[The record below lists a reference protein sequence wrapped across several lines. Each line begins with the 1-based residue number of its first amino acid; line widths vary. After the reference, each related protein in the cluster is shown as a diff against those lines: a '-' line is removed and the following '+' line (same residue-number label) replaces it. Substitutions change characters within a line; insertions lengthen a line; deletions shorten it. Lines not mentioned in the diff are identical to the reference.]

1 MRRCGR
7 SWRTSNLGR
16 CCHRWWCCRRW
27 RGSRRV
33 KDCAARTLLAEGTV
47 LKGYRKTIALAEAY
61 SPAQVRE
68 VLAHIEAGAL
78 LPPLVVLQALARNP
92 QLKLA
97 VVKDYAARTLAAE
110 GAAVEG
116 DRKAIAR
123 FEEETAAMRAEAAE
137 LKTKARRRSCLK
149 AEAPLQLEELGVIM
163 RRLEARAHA
172 AADTAVLTLQDGWL
186 FF

>member
-1 MRRCGR
+1 M
-7 SWRTSNLGR
+7 
-16 CCHRWWCCRRW
+16 
-27 RGSRRV
+27 
-33 KDCAARTLLAEGTV
+33 
-47 LKGYRKTIALAEAY
+47 
-61 SPAQVRE
+61 
-68 VLAHIEAGAL
+68 LAHIEAGAL

-137 LKTKARRRSCLK
+137 LKTKARRRSLSQSRS
-149 AEAPLQLEELGVIM
+149 ALQLEELRVM
-163 RRLEARAHA
+163 MQRLESRTDA
-172 AADTAVLTLQDGWL
+172 AVLIAQDCCL
-186 FF
+186 SF

>member
-1 MRRCGR
+1 MPP
-7 SWRTSNLGR
+7 RT
-16 CCHRWWCCRRW
+16 WK
-27 RGSRRV
+27 RV
-33 KDCAARTLLAEGTV
+33 CLLSLA
-47 LKGYRKTIALAEAY
+47 ALAEAHA
-61 SPAQVRE
+61 PAQVRE

-97 VVKDYAARTLAAE
+97 VVKDYAARALAAE

-137 LKTKARRRSCLK
+137 LETKARRQSLSQSRS
-149 AEAPLQLEELGVIM
+149 ALQLEELRVM
-163 RRLEARAHA
+163 MQRLESRADA
-172 AADTAVLTLQDGWL
+172 AVLIAQDCCL
-186 FF
+186 SF

>member
-1 MRRCGR
+1 M
-7 SWRTSNLGR
+7 
-16 CCHRWWCCRRW
+16 
-27 RGSRRV
+27 
-33 KDCAARTLLAEGTV
+33 
-47 LKGYRKTIALAEAY
+47 
-61 SPAQVRE
+61 
-68 VLAHIEAGAL
+68 LAHIEAGAL

-137 LKTKARRRSCLK
+137 LKTKVSGNSCLRELVELRELGELMQGLERCKRTFPDPSRLSALLLLLRPSYVVNPVSEQKHASRRRRPPCARRPPS
-149 AEAPLQLEELGVIM
+149 
-163 RRLEARAHA
+163 
-172 AADTAVLTLQDGWL
+172 
-186 FF
+186 

>member
-1 MRRCGR
+1 MM
-7 SWRTSNLGR
+7 
-16 CCHRWWCCRRW
+16 
-27 RGSRRV
+27 
-33 KDCAARTLLAEGTV
+33 A
-47 LKGYRKTIALAEAY
+47 
-61 SPAQVRE
+61 PAQVRE

-123 FEEETAAMRAEAAE
+123 FEEETAAMRAEAVE
-137 LKTKARRRSCLK
+137 LKTKARRRSCLR
-149 AEAPLQLEELGVIM
+149 AEAPLQLEELREM
-163 RRLEARAHA
+163 MQSLDSRAHA
-172 AADTAVLTLQDGWL
+172 AAGAAVLILQDCWL
-186 FF
+186 SF